1 MPIQSP
7 QITTAGTAQLPAI
20 GQEIRARRKAL
31 GVKVTS
37 AAESAGLSRITWYRI
52 EKGEPSVA
60 MGAYCAALEVLDMAM
75 QVSTAEKSGP
85 SADEERDS
93 TAWIP
98 ARVSLSR
105 YPALRQLAW
114 QVQGSD
120 TLSPRAALDIYERNQ
135 RHFDESALSEHE
147 RALIHALRIAFDEA
161 RADV

>member
-1 MPIQSP
+1 MPSQPPKLTSP
-7 QITTAGTAQLPAI
+7 GTAQLPAI

-37 AAESAGLSRITWYRI
+37 AAESAGVSRITWYRI

-60 MGAYCAALEVLDMAM
+60 MGAYCAALGVLGMAM
-75 QVSTAEKSGP
+75 QISEPEGASLN
-85 SADEERDS
+85 DERD
-93 TAWIP
+93 TNAWIP
-98 ARVSLSR
+98 ARISLSKF
-105 YPALRQLAW
+105 PALKQLAW

-135 RHFDESALSEHE
+135 RHFDENALSEQE

>member
-1 MPIQSP
+1 MPSQSS
-7 QITTAGTAQLPAI
+7 QVSTLSTAQLPAI

-37 AAESAGLSRITWYRI
+37 AAESAGISRITWYRI
-52 EKGEPSVA
+52 EKGEPTVA
-60 MGAYCAALEVLDMAM
+60 MGAYIAALDVLGMAM
-75 QVSTAEKSGP
+75 RVSTAEKSRP
-85 SADEERDS
+85 SADKERDG

-98 ARVSLSR
+98 ARVPLAR

-135 RHFDESALSEHE
+135 RHFDENALSEQE